1 MNQIIPFHY
10 LLSMSLDD
18 GLTSVQRTSKKRK
31 EKKNC
36 DGNKIR
42 HASTWTPFLHTFSS
56 LFLCSFFNITRFRM
70 WVNFP
75 PFRDLGLGWFHSTVP
90 PLGRSVAF
98 FDRTFYVAYTN
109 TFLRVANAGEW
120 RCRSDLGGVR
130 GDKTSGRTSKARNE
144 AVAIAR

>member
-56 LFLCSFFNITRFRM
+56 LFLCSFF
-70 WVNFP
+70 
-75 PFRDLGLGWFHSTVP
+75 
-90 PLGRSVAF
+90 
-98 FDRTFYVAYTN
+98 
-109 TFLRVANAGEW
+109 
-120 RCRSDLGGVR
+120 
-130 GDKTSGRTSKARNE
+130 
-144 AVAIAR
+144 